1 LIGNPPPPVASS
13 NTPKRFC
20 LLQSYYK
27 RNNSNPEEIKAM
39 AKEIAEQVV
48 NFRLSSDD
56 VARADRLAEKAGL
69 SRSQFLRN
77 LINTGL
83 DEVEVMEKVGLV
95 RAVITL
101 RDVIGWM
108 GDKAKNVSEEMQNET
123 K

>member
-1 LIGNPPPPVASS
+1 
-13 NTPKRFC
+13 
-20 LLQSYYK
+20 
-27 RNNSNPEEIKAM
+27 M